1 MVISEVGVEV
11 LVLASVLVGVIDNS
25 DVGVKVSVFAG
36 VLVGDVVDVNMGVI
50 VGVLDGIVVLVG
62 VGLVPLP
69 RLRINCGAF
78 APDSREAR
86 LIAVLLRSVTAK
98 LYVPL
103 PVM

>member
-1 MVISEVGVEV
+1 MVISGVGVEV

-36 VLVGDVVDVNMGVI
+36 VLVGDVVDVN
-50 VGVLDGIVVLVG
+50 VGVMVG
-62 VGLVPLP
+62 VEPPPLP
-69 RLRINCGAF
+69 RLRINCGTF
-78 APDSREAR
+78 VPDSREAR
-86 LIAVLLRSVTAK
+86 LMAVLLRLVMPR